1 MKKNW
6 IVCLLLAQATWL
18 SAGSD
23 SGKWME
29 EAITAYQQADYEGAI
44 ALYESVLASGQ
55 HSTGVYFN
63 LGNACYK
70 AGHLGKAV
78 LHYERALLLD
88 PYNKEVTENLNFV
101 QQQIEPTVEAIP
113 PFFLQAWWDSL
124 RSVFSSTLWAAIGL
138 LLLWLGA
145 AGASLWLIG
154 KTRERRKMGFKLG
167 LTGFLLCMLPL
178 LLAFSR
184 KKAETDSSFA
194 IILTDNSILRV
205 APSEESE
212 ERMTLKEGWKVE
224 CVDELANWFK
234 VKLANGETGWTKM
247 TNLEQ
252 L

>member
-78 LHYERALLLD
+78 LNYERALLLD

-167 LTGFLLCMLPL
+167 LTGFLLCVLPL

-184 KKAETDSSFA
+184 KKTETDSSFA

-234 VKLANGETGWTKM
+234 VKLANGEMGWIKM